1 LSKLIYRFNN
11 QKTQSGFNSKIIL
24 GGKGANLAQMAKL
37 GLPVPPGFTI
47 TTKVCEDFYKNNKKI
62 PKKLFQQVKKEIKI
76 IEKIS
81 KKIIESLLSKNLII
95 WESSHD
101 KLESIISGIIVDDLM
116 VEDHLNEEVKE
127 LLDSRTDEYERSMMD
142 YGRVFQLVKSKL
154 ARERGLIF

>member
-1 LSKLIYRFNN
+1 MRL
-11 QKTQSGFNSKIIL
+11 
-24 GGKGANLAQMAKL
+24 
-37 GLPVPPGFTI
+37 
-47 TTKVCEDFYKNNKKI
+47 
-62 PKKLFQQVKKEIKI
+62 KKEF

-101 KLESIISGIIVDDLM
+101 KLESLISEIIIDDLM

>member
-1 LSKLIYRFNN
+1 MRL
-11 QKTQSGFNSKIIL
+11 
-24 GGKGANLAQMAKL
+24 
-37 GLPVPPGFTI
+37 
-47 TTKVCEDFYKNNKKI
+47 
-62 PKKLFQQVKKEIKI
+62 KKEF

-81 KKIIESLLSKNLII
+81 KKIVESLLSKNLII
-95 WESSHD
+95 WEGSQD
-101 KLESIISGIIVDDLM
+101 KLEAIISAIVIDDLM

>member
-1 LSKLIYRFNN
+1 MRL
-11 QKTQSGFNSKIIL
+11 
-24 GGKGANLAQMAKL
+24 
-37 GLPVPPGFTI
+37 
-47 TTKVCEDFYKNNKKI
+47 
-62 PKKLFQQVKKEIKI
+62 KKEF

-81 KKIIESLLSKNLII
+81 RKIIESLLSKNLII

-101 KLESIISGIIVDDLM
+101 KLESIIREIIIDDLM

-142 YGRVFQLVKSKL
+142 YGRVFQLVKSRL

>member
-1 LSKLIYRFNN
+1 MRL
-11 QKTQSGFNSKIIL
+11 
-24 GGKGANLAQMAKL
+24 
-37 GLPVPPGFTI
+37 
-47 TTKVCEDFYKNNKKI
+47 
-62 PKKLFQQVKKEIKI
+62 KKEF

-81 KKIIESLLSKNLII
+81 KKIIASLLSKNLII

-101 KLESIISGIIVDDLM
+101 KLESIINEIIIDDLM

>member
-1 LSKLIYRFNN
+1 MRL
-11 QKTQSGFNSKIIL
+11 
-24 GGKGANLAQMAKL
+24 
-37 GLPVPPGFTI
+37 
-47 TTKVCEDFYKNNKKI
+47 
-62 PKKLFQQVKKEIKI
+62 KKEF

-101 KLESIISGIIVDDLM
+101 KLESIISQIVIDDLM
-116 VEDHLNEEVKE
+116 VEDHLNEEVKD

>member
-1 LSKLIYRFNN
+1 MRL
-11 QKTQSGFNSKIIL
+11 
-24 GGKGANLAQMAKL
+24 
-37 GLPVPPGFTI
+37 
-47 TTKVCEDFYKNNKKI
+47 
-62 PKKLFQQVKKEIKI
+62 KKEF

-101 KLESIISGIIVDDLM
+101 KLESIISEIIIDDLM

>member
-1 LSKLIYRFNN
+1 MRL
-11 QKTQSGFNSKIIL
+11 
-24 GGKGANLAQMAKL
+24 
-37 GLPVPPGFTI
+37 
-47 TTKVCEDFYKNNKKI
+47 
-62 PKKLFQQVKKEIKI
+62 KKEF

-101 KLESIISGIIVDDLM
+101 KLESIISEIVVDDLM
-116 VEDHLNEEVKE
+116 VEDHLNEEVKD

>member
-1 LSKLIYRFNN
+1 MRL
-11 QKTQSGFNSKIIL
+11 
-24 GGKGANLAQMAKL
+24 
-37 GLPVPPGFTI
+37 
-47 TTKVCEDFYKNNKKI
+47 
-62 PKKLFQQVKKEIKI
+62 KKEF

-81 KKIIESLLSKNLII
+81 KKIIESLLSKDLII

-101 KLESIISGIIVDDLM
+101 KLESIISDIIIDDLM
-116 VEDHLNEEVKE
+116 VEDYLNEEVKE